1 MTLFEYLSVGY
12 SIVLSLT
19 IVRLLG
25 GLPATVAS
33 DRRYW
38 VHVVWIGIVLIRSVL
53 FWWNF
58 WSYHEVATWNF
69 FSFALVLLVPGL
81 LYIMAATLIPDSP
94 SSVGS
99 WQAHFYAVH
108 RRFFIIF
115 ALSILATVATSHLV
129 LGVPLLHPLRG
140 VQVFFFVVALSAAAT
155 SNSRFHEMFAV
166 TLPFCILPIIIFFF
180 LEPGQLVSSP

>member
-25 GLPATVAS
+25 GLPAAVAS

-38 VHVVWIGIVLIRSVL
+38 VHVVWISLVLARSL
-53 FWWNF
+53 LIWWSF
-58 WSYHEVATWNF
+58 WSYHEVAAWNF
-69 FSFALVLLVPGL
+69 FSFALVLLLPGL
-81 LYIMAATLIPDSP
+81 LFMMAATLIPDSP

-108 RRFFIIF
+108 RRFFTTL
-115 ALSILATVATSHLV
+115 ALSLLASVAISRLI
-129 LGVPLLHPLRG
+129 LGVPLIHPLRG
-140 VQVFFFVVALSAAAT
+140 AQAGLFMVALAAAAT
-155 SNSRFHEMFAV
+155 SNPRFHAV
-166 TLPFCILPIIIFFF
+166 VAATTPFLVVAMIVFFF
-180 LEPGQLVSSP
+180 LEPSQLVSSP

>member
-19 IVRLLG
+19 VVRLLG
-25 GLPATVAS
+25 GLPAAVAS

-38 VHVVWIGIVLIRSVL
+38 VHIVWISLILLRSL
-53 FWWNF
+53 LLWWGF
-58 WSYHEVATWNF
+58 WSYHEVAAWNF
-69 FSFALVLLVPGL
+69 FSFALVLLLPGL
-81 LYIMAATLIPDSP
+81 LFFLAATLIPDSP

-108 RRFFIIF
+108 RRFFTTLV
-115 ALSILATVATSHLV
+115 LSILIAVAASHLV

-140 VQVFFFVVALSAAAT
+140 FQVIFFVVAFAGAAT
-155 SNSRFHEMFAV
+155 SNSRFHEVLVV
-166 TLPFCILPIIIFFF
+166 TALFLVIPAIVLFF

>member
-25 GLPATVAS
+25 GLPAAVAS

-38 VHVVWIGIVLIRSVL
+38 VHVVWISLVLVRSL
-53 FWWNF
+53 LIWWSF
-58 WSYHEVATWNF
+58 WSYHEVAAWNF
-69 FSFALVLLVPGL
+69 FSFALVLLLPGL
-81 LYIMAATLIPDSP
+81 LFMMAATLIPDST

-108 RRFFIIF
+108 RRFFTML
-115 ALSILATVATSHLV
+115 ALSLLASVALSHLV
-129 LGVPLLHPLRG
+129 FGRIQIDGDNAARFRHYGTLHDAKSDSTQPEYGYR
-140 VQVFFFVVALSAAAT
+140 
-155 SNSRFHEMFAV
+155 
-166 TLPFCILPIIIFFF
+166 
-180 LEPGQLVSSP
+180 